1 MMNLTRRSFLATTAA
16 AVASPVFAGTKPQII
31 RAMPSDV
38 QLAPA
43 DRPMTRIWSYGGAT
57 PGKALRYRRDDR
69 LAATLDNGLP
79 QDTTIHWHGL
89 RLPNAMDG
97 VPGLT
102 QDAVKPGG
110 SFDYAFDLT
119 DAGTYWYHSHLQG
132 WEQVARGLHGPLII
146 EETTPP
152 DVDRDLTL
160 VLDDWR
166 LNEEAQIHDSFGAL
180 HDWSHAGRIGNW
192 VTANGEVEFKQPV
205 QRGERL
211 RLRLINAANARIFS
225 ASLKGLE
232 GAIVAL
238 DGQPLDAP
246 MEMERI
252 TLTPAQRVDLIVDVT
267 EAEEALIIS
276 HERDGEYVL
285 AGFPVTGSSP
295 QRDTPIPTLEP
306 NEVPPLGPLTAA
318 RTARVVMEGGAMG
331 RLAEARMGDETLPLR
346 DLAQRG
352 KVWAFNGRVDP
363 PEDPI
368 VSARLGETVVIEII
382 NDTRWPHAMH
392 LHGHHFRRLSAEG
405 APGPFRDTTLIAPG
419 DRADLAFVADNPGA
433 WLLHCHMLE
442 HSAAGMSTWV
452 QVG

>member
-1 MMNLTRRSFLATTAA
+1 MR
-16 AVASPVFAGTKPQII
+16 
-31 RAMPSDV
+31 SDV
-38 QLAPA
+38 RLAPG
-43 DRPMTRIWSYGGAT
+43 DRPKTRIWSYGGAT
-57 PGKALRYRRDDR
+57 PGMALRYRRGDC
-69 LAATLDNGLP
+69 LAATLENGLP

-102 QDAVKPGG
+102 QEAVKPGAN
-110 SFDYAFDLT
+110 FDVAFDLT
-119 DAGTYWYHSHLQG
+119 DAGTYWYHSHVKG
-132 WEQVARGLHGPLII
+132 WEQVARGLHGPMIV

-166 LNEEAQIHDSFGAL
+166 LDEGAQIHDSFGNL

-192 VTANGEVEFKQPV
+192 VTVNGDVEFRQDAR
-205 QRGERL
+205 RGERL

-225 ASLKGLE
+225 VSLKGLD
-232 GAIVAL
+232 GAVVAL

-246 MEMERI
+246 MMLERI

-267 EAEEALIIS
+267 EEEEALIIS

-285 AGFPVTGSSP
+285 AGFPVTGSTP
-295 QRDTPIPTLEP
+295 RRDAPTPTLEP
-306 NEVPPLGPLTAA
+306 NDVPPLGGLAAA
-318 RTARVVMEGGAMG
+318 RTARLVMEGGAMG
-331 RLAEARMGDETLPLR
+331 RLAKARLGEETLPLR
-346 DLAQRG
+346 DLARRG

-363 PEDPI
+363 PDEPI
-368 VSARLGETVVIEII
+368 VAAKPGETVVIEII
-382 NDTRWPHAMH
+382 NDTSWPHAMH
-392 LHGHHFRRLSAEG
+392 LHGHHFRRLGEDG
-405 APGPFRDTTLIAPG
+405 APGALRDTTLVAPG

-442 HSAAGMSTWV
+442 HSAAGMSTWIEV
-452 QVG
+452 S